1 MLSKACVVGA
11 YQGKLEQIASH
22 NDIDLHV
29 IVPPRWQDERGTLPL
44 ERVHTRGYRLLV
56 EPILFNG
63 SYHWHFYPRLLRRLT
78 ALQPDVLHIDEE
90 PYNLA
95 TWHALRLAQ
104 RRGARTLFF
113 SWQNIKR
120 RYPWPFSAMET
131 YVLRRTDAAIFGTAG
146 AHAVWRAKGYRGR
159 EAVIPQFGIDPDLF
173 PMRANKTQRQ
183 EKFSVGFVGRL
194 VPEKGVDLLL
204 RALAILP
211 EEVHLTVIGAGPE
224 RIALGHLAGHLE
236 ISEGVVFEP
245 WISSTEIS
253 ERMRR
258 LDALVL
264 PSRTTPHWKEQFGRV
279 LLEAMASGTP
289 VVGADSGEIGNVIGA
304 AGLLFPE
311 GDYTALAAALG
322 RLLEDSALRQRFADN
337 GRERVMAN
345 FTQAQVA
352 AATVSFYRQM
362 ASAA

>member
-22 NDIDLHV
+22 NDIDLYV
-29 IVPPRWQDERGTLPL
+29 IVPPCWQDERGTLPL
-44 ERVHTRGYRLLV
+44 ERANTRGYRLLV

-183 EKFSVGFVGRL
+183 EK
-194 VPEKGVDLLL
+194 P
-204 RALAILP
+204 
-211 EEVHLTVIGAGPE
+211 
-224 RIALGHLAGHLE
+224 
-236 ISEGVVFEP
+236 
-245 WISSTEIS
+245 
-253 ERMRR
+253 
-258 LDALVL
+258 
-264 PSRTTPHWKEQFGRV
+264 
-279 LLEAMASGTP
+279 
-289 VVGADSGEIGNVIGA
+289 
-304 AGLLFPE
+304 
-311 GDYTALAAALG
+311 
-322 RLLEDSALRQRFADN
+322 
-337 GRERVMAN
+337 
-345 FTQAQVA
+345 
-352 AATVSFYRQM
+352 
-362 ASAA
+362 